1 MWFTFVTRHVSTL
14 IQPHLLL
21 SGNSLSTT
29 GRSTGMLLTS
39 ERDEA
44 GRVERWEIVR
54 MENTPPPHHK
64 MKKFRSNAQED
75 NRMQTHDHT
84 FLFLHPFCSLSV
96 LPHDHTRR
104 NRHLIHQSAC
114 IKHEI
119 RAAESVICSV
129 TLRPNSLFL
138 LLFYDQT
145 RLCPGGPGGF
155 WLRIKDLIGRL
166 LRGTVL

>member
-1 MWFTFVTRHVSTL
+1 MFPPSFNPISFSPVIAYPPQGAALGCCYPVRGMKQTEWNAER
-14 IQPHLLL
+14 L
-21 SGNSLSTT
+21 SGWK
-29 GRSTGMLLTS
+29 R
-39 ERDEA
+39 
-44 GRVERWEIVR
+44 
-54 MENTPPPHHK
+54 TPPHK

-75 NRMQTHDHT
+75 IRMQTHDHT

-96 LPHDHTRR
+96 LPHGHTRR

-145 RLCPGGPGGF
+145 RLCPGRPGGF
-155 WLRIKDLIGRL
+155 
-166 LRGTVL
+166 